1 MNKNTTVAWRQYE
14 ACKEYKR
21 RIGLYENTRRNERYY
36 RGEQWYGSAVPD
48 LPRPVFN
55 VIRRIVDYLVC
66 SVVSGNVSIC
76 YTDDDLPFT
85 ESSAEREHLS
95 REIELLSKNAAYRW
109 ERDKLEALMYELV
122 LDAAL
127 SGDGVLYCF
136 WDPSLKTGQP
146 YTGDIVTRR
155 IDNTS
160 LFVSDVNSRD
170 LQSQKYIILSGR
182 ESVEALKE
190 EARRHGASEHD
201 VKSIRTDSV
210 PSIFDGSE
218 SHYELDDVDSEK
230 ATYLIK
236 FYRENGKVVFEKSTR
251 ECIIRREVTEM
262 TRYPVTYFCWSPTRN
277 SFHGT
282 SPVSSMIPNQKFI
295 NLAYAMVM
303 KHMTDTAFSKV
314 IYDKS
319 KIPEWSNEVGEAIAA
334 VGGGNIADA
343 VSVVGVG
350 QMQSGYTELIENA
363 VASTKEMNGAT
374 ETALGNTEPTNTSA
388 ILAMQEAAHVPLMQ
402 VRAAFRKCLEELASI
417 WADMLINYYPSDRK
431 LLFSENGKA
440 CAKSIRTDR
449 LKDALICAHV
459 EIGSIERTTPVTTQL
474 VLDKLLDGGHISAE
488 KYVSLL
494 PSGVLRDRDRIVD
507 VIKDDT
513 KSKKEV
519 LND

>member
-14 ACKEYKR
+14 AGKEYKR

-85 ESSAEREHLS
+85 ESSAERELLT

-109 ERDKLEALMYELV
+109 ERDKLESLMYELV

-155 IDNTS
+155 IDNTN

-170 LQSQKYIILSGR
+170 LQSQDYVILSGR
-182 ESVEALKE
+182 EKVSSLKN
-190 EARRHGASEHD
+190 EARLHGASEHD
-201 VKSIRTDSV
+201 VKAIRADGV
-210 PSIFDGSE
+210 PSIFE
-218 SHYELDDVDSEK
+218 SCESSYELDDVDSEK

-251 ECIIRREVTEM
+251 ECIIRREVTDM
-262 TRYPVTYFCWSPTRN
+262 TRYPITYFCWSPTRN

-303 KHMTDTAFSKV
+303 KHMTDTAFSKI

-319 KIPEWSNEVGEAIAA
+319 KIPEWSNEVGEAIGA
-334 VGGGNIADA
+334 VGA
-343 VSVVGVG
+343 VNVSDKVAVLGVG
-350 QMQSGYTELIENA
+350 KLQEDYLAFLDNVIST
-363 VASTKEMNGAT
+363 TKELAGAT
-374 ETALGNTEPTNTSA
+374 ETALGNVKPENTSA
-388 ILAMQEAAHVPLMQ
+388 ILAIQEASRMPLKL
-402 VRAAFRKCLEELASI
+402 VRRALYHCIEDLAAI
-417 WADMLINYYPSDRK
+417 WADMTLAY
-431 LLFSENGKA
+431 FGA
-440 CAKSIRTDR
+440 DR
-449 LKDALICAHV
+449 L
-459 EIGSIERTTPVTTQL
+459 IGSASGEVGATSLGAVSSIAGLRPCIEIRDADSLNSSVAL
-474 VLDKLLDGGHISAE
+474 SILDKLLDGGHITLEQYLKKLPKEYIENSAE
-488 KYVSLL
+488 LIGGNV
-494 PSGVLRDRDRIVD
+494 
-507 VIKDDT
+507 
-513 KSKKEV
+513 
-519 LND
+519 

>member
-14 ACKEYKR
+14 AGKEYKR

-85 ESSAEREHLS
+85 ESSAERELLT

-109 ERDKLEALMYELV
+109 ERDKLESLMYELV

-155 IDNTS
+155 IDNTN

-170 LQSQKYIILSGR
+170 LQSQDYVILSGR
-182 ESVEALKE
+182 EKVSSLKN
-190 EARRHGASEHD
+190 EARLHGASEHD
-201 VKSIRTDSV
+201 VKAIRADGV
-210 PSIFDGSE
+210 PSIFE
-218 SHYELDDVDSEK
+218 SCESSYELDDVDSEK

-251 ECIIRREVTEM
+251 ECIIRREVTDM
-262 TRYPVTYFCWSPTRN
+262 TRYPITYFCWSPTRN

-303 KHMTDTAFSKV
+303 KHMTDTAFSKI

-350 QMQSGYTELIENA
+350 QMQNGYMELIESA

-388 ILAMQEAAHVPLMQ
+388 ILAMQEASHVPLMQ
-402 VRAAFRKCLEELASI
+402 VRAAFRKCIEELASI
-417 WADMLINYYPSDRK
+417 WADMLINYYPESRRIP
-431 LLFSENGKA
+431 FFENGDTLTG
-440 CAKSIRTDR
+440 SVRTDR
-449 LKDALICAHV
+449 LKNALICAHV
-459 EIGSIERTTPVTTQL
+459 EIGSIEHSTPITTQI
-474 VLDKLLDGGHISAE
+474 VLDKLLDGGLISPTA
-488 KYVSLL
+488 YLTLL
-494 PSGVLRDRDRIVD
+494 PSGVLRDRDVIVD
-507 VIKDDT
+507 VISKDEF
-513 KSKKEV
+513 SRKE
-519 LND
+519 NDNA

>member
-14 ACKEYKR
+14 AGKEYKR

-36 RGEQWYGSAVPD
+36 RGDQWYGSSVPD

-55 VIRRIVDYLVC
+55 IIRRIVDYLVC
-66 SVVSGNVSIC
+66 TVVSGNISIL
-76 YTDDDLPFT
+76 YTNDDLPFT
-85 ESSAEREHLS
+85 ESSAERELIV
-95 REIELLSKNAAYRW
+95 REIELLSKNASYRW
-109 ERDKLEALMYELV
+109 EKDKLEALMYELV

-127 SGDGVLYCF
+127 SGDGVLYCY
-136 WDPSLKTGQP
+136 WDPCLKTGQP
-146 YTGDIVTRR
+146 YTGDIVTRKL
-155 IDNTS
+155 DNTS

-170 LQSQKYIILSGR
+170 IQSQDYVILSGR
-182 ESVEALKE
+182 EKVSSLRA
-190 EARRHGASEHD
+190 EARRFGASEHD
-201 VKSIRTDSV
+201 IKNIRANGV
-210 PSIFDGSE
+210 PSIFENSE
-218 SHYELDDVDSEK
+218 SSYELEDVDSEK

-236 FYRENGKVVFEKSTR
+236 FYRENGHVVFEKSTR
-251 ECIIRREVTEM
+251 ECVIRREVTDM

-350 QMQSGYTELIENA
+350 QMQNGYTDLIETA

-388 ILAMQEAAHVPLMQ
+388 ILAMQEASHVPLMQ
-402 VRAAFRKCLEELASI
+402 VRAAFRKCLEELAAI
-417 WADMLINYYPSDRK
+417 WADMLLNYYPADRK
-431 LLFSENGKA
+431 LLFSDNGKILA
-440 CAKSIRTDR
+440 ESIRTDR
-449 LKDALICAHV
+449 LKNALICACV
-459 EIGSIERTTPVTTQL
+459 EIGSIEHSTPITTQL
-474 VLDKLLDGGHISAE
+474 VLDKLLDGGHISADT
-488 KYVSLL
+488 YLSLL
-494 PSGVLRDRDRIVD
+494 PSGVLRDRDNIVATVRED
-507 VIKDDT
+507 KTVR
-513 KSKKEV
+513 KEKE
-519 LND
+519 NA

>member
-1 MNKNTTVAWRQYE
+1 MKENTTVAWRQYE
-14 ACKEYKR
+14 AGKEYKR

-36 RGEQWYGSAVPD
+36 RGDQWYGSSAPD

-55 VIRRIVDYLVC
+55 VVRRIVDYLVC
-66 SVVSGNVSIC
+66 AVVSGNISIC

-85 ESSAEREHLS
+85 ESSAERELLS

-122 LDAAL
+122 LDSAI

-155 IDNTS
+155 LDNTN

-170 LQSQKYIILSGR
+170 IQSQKYVIISGR
-182 ESVEALKE
+182 ECVSALKE
-190 EARRHGASEHD
+190 EARQHGAGEHAI
-201 VKSIRTDSV
+201 KSIRPDSV
-210 PSIFDGSE
+210 PCIFEGSE
-218 SHYELDDVDSEK
+218 NAYELEDADSEK

-251 ECIIRREVTEM
+251 ECVIRREVTEM

-350 QMQSGYTELIENA
+350 QMQNGYMELIESA
-363 VASTKEMNGAT
+363 VSSTKEMNGAT

-417 WADMLINYYPSDRK
+417 WADMLINYYPAERK
-431 LLFSENGKA
+431 LVFCEDG
-440 CAKSIRTDR
+440 AKQAQSIRTDR
-449 LKDALICAHV
+449 LKNALICAHV
-459 EIGSIERTTPVTTQL
+459 EVGSIESTTPVTTQM
-474 VLDKLLDGGHISAE
+474 VLDKLLDGGHISASS
-488 KYVSLL
+488 YVSLL
-494 PSGVLRDRDRIVD
+494 PSGVLRDRERIVD
-507 VIKDDT
+507 VIKNECEDQKGDL
-513 KSKKEV
+513 K
-519 LND
+519 